1 MGEYQSMTL
10 RTIPLPEE
18 ELFVPGH
25 SACAGCGEAL
35 AVRIAMKA
43 LGKNTIVCLSTGCL
57 EVFSTQYKN
66 SAWKVPVIHML
77 FENTSAVASGVEVA
91 MKRLQKDVN
100 VAVFAGDGATAD
112 IGFGSFSGMLERGH
126 NIIYICLDNE
136 AYMNTGV
143 QRSGLT
149 PFAAHTTTSPSG
161 KQSMGNIFT
170 KKNIPSIVMS
180 HGVPYVATAS
190 IAHPKD
196 IYRKVSK
203 AASTGQSYVQIHVPC
218 PTGWGFDSSKTI
230 EIAKLA
236 LETRLWINFEAIDGE
251 IVNVASFRRRPVE
264 EYLKPQ
270 KRFRRLFKSE
280 EGREIIE
287 KIQEIADRN
296 AERFGLI
303 D

>member
-1 MGEYQSMTL
+1 MGEYQDMKL
-10 RTIPLPEE
+10 RVIPLPEE

-57 EVFSTQYKN
+57 EVFSTQYRN

-91 MKRLQKDVN
+91 MRRMGKDAN

-112 IGFGSFSGMLERGH
+112 IGFASFSGMLERGH

-161 KQSMGNIFT
+161 RQSMGNIST
-170 KKNIPSIVMS
+170 KKDILSIAIA

-190 IAHPKD
+190 IAHPED

-203 AASTGQSYVQIHVPC
+203 AASIGQSYVQIHVPC
-218 PTGWGFDSSKTI
+218 PTGWGFDSSKTV
-230 EIAKLA
+230 EVAKLA
-236 LETRLWINFEAIDGE
+236 LETRLWINYEAIDGE
-251 IVNVASFRRRPVE
+251 IANVMRVNKKPVE
-264 EYLKPQ
+264 DYLKLQ
-270 KRFRRLFKSE
+270 KRFRHLFRSE
-280 EGREIIE
+280 EGKEIIG
-287 KIQEIADRN
+287 KIQEIADKN
-296 AERFGLI
+296 AERFGLL
-303 D
+303 